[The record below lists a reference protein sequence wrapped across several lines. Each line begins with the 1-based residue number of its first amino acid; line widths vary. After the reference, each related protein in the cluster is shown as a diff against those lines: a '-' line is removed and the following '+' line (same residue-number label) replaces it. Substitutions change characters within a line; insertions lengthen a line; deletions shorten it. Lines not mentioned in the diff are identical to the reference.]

1 MAVSDRARRG
11 DLYGNRMAGELVV
24 GHQAVEGAMK
34 VAGTV
39 AGGLGDKLKNLGRD
53 VEPRIESA
61 RQIELRFENLEPQT
75 LVGRLHFDYD
85 ATEEPRAQAIVE
97 VF

>member
-1 MAVSDRARRG
+1 VINSR
-11 DLYGNRMAGELVV
+11 VFFS
-24 GHQAVEGAMK
+24 
-34 VAGTV
+34 
-39 AGGLGDKLKNLGRD
+39 D

>member
-1 MAVSDRARRG
+1 VINSR
-11 DLYGNRMAGELVV
+11 VFF
-24 GHQAVEGAMK
+24 
-34 VAGTV
+34 
-39 AGGLGDKLKNLGRD
+39 RD

-61 RQIELRFENLEPQT
+61 QQIKLRFEDLEPQT